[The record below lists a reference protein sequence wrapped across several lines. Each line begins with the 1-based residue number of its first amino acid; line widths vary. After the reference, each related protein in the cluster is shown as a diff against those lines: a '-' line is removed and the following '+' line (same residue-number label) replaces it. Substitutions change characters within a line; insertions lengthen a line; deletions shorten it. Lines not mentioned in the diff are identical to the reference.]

1 AANIVWNFLNQV
13 YAIGLFHADLHPANL
28 LVLPGNRIGYV
39 DFGITGRLP
48 AGVRASLVLLEG
60 VCSGGDVDAA
70 VAELTR
76 WVKPS
81 TRTVQSEA
89 TDQLKALASGFLFKL
104 RATDESR
111 QALAAAYEI
120 ALLEAIRRHQMRV
133 DPVVLAYVKV
143 VVTMDS
149 ITSELS
155 PTLDVVNVKLQ
166 LRFFSAMTLDEVH
179 DSLRPA
185 ELVNTVMEYRY
196 RIDRALDFVDRVITD
211 DRALATSSA
220 PRGPGSRAWS

>member
-1 AANIVWNFLNQV
+1 
-13 YAIGLFHADLHPANL
+13 L
-28 LVLPGNRIGYV
+28 LR
-39 DFGITGRLP
+39 
-48 AGVRASLVLLEG
+48 
-60 VCSGGDVDAA
+60 GDVDGA

-89 TDQLKALASGFLFKL
+89 IDELKALATGVLFKL

-111 QALAAAYEI
+111 QALAAYQI

-149 ITSELS
+149 LTSELS
-155 PTLDVVNVKLQ
+155 PTLDVVKLQ
-166 LRFFSAMTLDEVH
+166 PRFFRAMTLDEVH

-196 RIDRALDFVDRVITD
+196 RIDRALDFVDRVITEGRAVAD
-211 DRALATSSA
+211 ILGTARARIERVALAAVGVIVVWLVERLTGHTRGHSALTPDSLSSSSRGSSLPTPA
-220 PRGPGSRAWS
+220 PDSQAA